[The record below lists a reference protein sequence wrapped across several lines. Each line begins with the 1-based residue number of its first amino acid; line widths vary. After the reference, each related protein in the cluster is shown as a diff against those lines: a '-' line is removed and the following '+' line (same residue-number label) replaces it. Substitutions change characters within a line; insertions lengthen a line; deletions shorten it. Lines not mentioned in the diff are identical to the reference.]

1 MNLFNLLDGPAAIVV
16 FGGTA
21 LATVLRC
28 GWHDCAAALGALGT
42 IGQKRFD
49 AEHVRAELA
58 VQVQEIRKDGLLRA
72 QPHDFGDSEF
82 DEAAGALIGRRS
94 VAALLATHEQHKA
107 RREALNDVPV
117 RTFAQA
123 AELAPVFGLAG
134 TLISLT
140 QLPTSGVAGS
150 AYAATISMA
159 VVSTLYGLIAANLL
173 LAPLARIL
181 SRAAQHEEAERQKIV
196 DWLASQV
203 AADIAPQRRPEGR
216 AMGRAPRAG
225 REAA

>member
-1 MNLFNLLDGPAAIVV
+1 MNLITLLDGPSALIV

-28 GWHDCAAALGALGT
+28 GWQDCAEALRAIGSIGT
-42 IGQKRFD
+42 RRFD

-58 VQVQEIRKDGLLRA
+58 LQIQDIHRDGLLRA
-72 QPHDFGDSEF
+72 RPHEFGDREF
-82 DEAAGALIGRRS
+82 DDVAGALIGRRS
-94 VAALLATHEQHKA
+94 ISALLATHEQHKI
-107 RREALNDVPV
+107 RREAHNAAPV

-140 QLPTSGVAGS
+140 QMPPSGVAGS

-173 LAPLARIL
+173 LAPLARIF
-181 SRAAQHEEAERQKIV
+181 SRAAEREEVARQSVV
-196 DWLASQV
+196 DWLAAQV
-203 AADIAPQRRPEGR
+203 ASDVPPPRQDVRSAAGKGR
-216 AMGRAPRAG
+216 A
-225 REAA
+225 AA

>member
-1 MNLFNLLDGPAAIVV
+1 MNLMNILDGPSALIV

-28 GWHDCAAALGALGT
+28 GWGDCVEAVRAIGT
-42 IGQKRFD
+42 IGRTRFD
-49 AEHVRAELA
+49 ADHVRAELA
-58 VQVQEIRKDGLLRA
+58 VQVQEIHRDGILRA
-72 QPHDFGDSEF
+72 EPHAFGDREF
-82 DEAAGALIGRRS
+82 DDMAGALIGRRS
-94 VAALLATHEQHKA
+94 VAALLAAHEAHKA
-107 RREALNDVPV
+107 RRQAHNDVPV

-134 TLISLT
+134 TLLSLT
-140 QLPTSGVAGS
+140 QMPPSGVTGG

-159 VVSTLYGLIAANLL
+159 VLTTLYGLLASNLL

-181 SRAAQHEEAERQKIV
+181 SRAAEAEEAERQKVV
-196 DWLASQV
+196 DWLAAQV
-203 AADIAPQRRPEGR
+203 AADLSPRRETV
-216 AMGRAPRAG
+216 AG